1 MRNPF
6 EKMFN
11 QKKLKLVRGTRL
23 VSFLF
28 IATSIAIAAG
38 ILFAANVYYNI
49 DTGEIV
55 TEEIQRVTNVIRA
68 TGGAIVGG
76 SATQNPSSGYSFEVV
91 GKTKLATTTLE
102 GYLIGINSSDA
113 PIRFATTSGG
123 DYVGFKAPSGLT
135 TTTVYT
141 WPTDYPEGSG
151 YLLQADA
158 SGVMSWTSPAG
169 AGLGDITAVGDVG
182 SGEAFTSG
190 GSGTT
195 LWFHSGSYTGAL
207 TIDSLS
213 NNATYTLPDISGTN
227 YFALSSGNLGS
238 GGVLFADNGL
248 IATSSDL
255 QWDNSNRYLT
265 IGSSGAEGQLRVY
278 SSNASGY
285 YLGFAATSTMT
296 ENTLYYWPA
305 DYGTNNYVLTT
316 DGSGNLQ
323 WKSVSG
329 AGGVDTY
336 GTPSATQVAFF
347 YDADTLMGDSS
358 FTWSTTTDTLTIAGT
373 IVADTFTSNATTTIQ
388 SASGYGILLDPNS
401 GVISLGSGDY
411 IRTASGYEIGKS
423 GKQVLREMIPVFGF
437 DLPAQTAT
445 TSYVQFSR
453 TIEDYPFP
461 VADAGATRIH
471 KFIIRYADA
480 TTTASTTWRV
490 YNETVGT
497 TTATFEVPATASTN
511 LDKGEVYITSNVAIP
526 TNTDDWRLDLLT
538 PGTAIRVYQIFLAAY
553 DQIQ

>member
-1 MRNPF
+1 MTNPF
-6 EKMFN
+6 GKLFN
-11 QKKLKLVRGTRL
+11 KKLKLVKGTRL

-28 IATSIAIAAG
+28 IATSVLIGAAF
-38 ILFAANVYYNI
+38 LFAANIYYNI
-49 DTGEIV
+49 DTGEVIM
-55 TEEIQRVTNVIRA
+55 EEIQRVTNVIRA

-76 SATQNPSSGYSFEVV
+76 SATQDPTSGYSFEVV
-91 GKTKLATTTLE
+91 GKTKLATTTIAAGPLE
-102 GYLIGINSSDA
+102 LTVADQLLKFTGG
-113 PIRFATTSGG
+113 TSY
-123 DYVGFKAPSGLT
+123 YVGFKAPT
-135 TTTVYT
+135 TLSTTSEYT
-141 WPTDYPEGSG
+141 WPTSTAPAADYVLAGN
-151 YLLQADA
+151 
-158 SGVMSWTSPAG
+158 PAG
-169 AGLGDITAVGDVG
+169 TLYWLNPTGIGDITAVGDVA
-182 SGEAFTSG
+182 SGAAFTSG

-195 LWFHSGSYTGAL
+195 LWFHSGSYTGTL
-207 TIDSLS
+207 TIDGLS

-227 YFALSSGNLGS
+227 YFALSSGNLGT

-248 IATSSDL
+248 IATSSNL

-265 IGSSGAEGQLRVY
+265 IGSSGTEGQLRVY

-296 ENTLYYWPA
+296 QSTLYYWPT
-305 DYGTNNYVLTT
+305 DFGTNNYVLTT

-329 AGGVDTY
+329 VGGVNTY
-336 GTPSATQVAFF
+336 GTPSANQVAFF
-347 YDADTLMGDSS
+347 YDSDTIMGDSS
-358 FTWSTTTDTLTIAGT
+358 FTWSTSTDTLTIAGT
-373 IVADTFTSNATTTIQ
+373 IVANIFTSNATTTIQ

-411 IRTASGYEIGKS
+411 IRTASGYEIGKA

-445 TSYVQFSR
+445 TSYVQISR

-461 VADAGATRIH
+461 DADAGATRIH

-538 PGTAIRVYQIFLAAY
+538 PGTAVRIYQIFLAAY
-553 DQIQ
+553 DEIQ